1 MTRTELDE
9 TTRAWLTLRLTP
21 GLGARSMLRLLER
34 FGSPEA
40 VVRAGGRDL
49 ETVPGLRREAK
60 EALSRKRTLRPV
72 EEEWEALRRRGWGIV
87 CLGDEDYP
95 ENLKAI
101 PDPPPVLYV
110 TGLPEPKDLVA
121 VAVVGSRFASPMG
134 LLFTEKLCA
143 DLGRRGVTVVSGFAM
158 GIDSAAHRGALK
170 AGGRTIA
177 VLGCGLD
184 VVYPKPNRDL
194 RRRIVE
200 KGLLVSEFPLGTPP
214 LAGHFPMRNRIISGL
229 SLGVVVVEAADR
241 SGSLITARLALEQ
254 GREVFAVP
262 GLARHFRS
270 SGPHRLLRQGAKLV
284 ESAEDILEEIAPM
297 VRPSWSMS
305 DVAAGAA
312 GEGGRDDG
320 EPNLSEEHQRIL
332 AVLSEEPCHVDRICR
347 ECSLGAAQTMALLL
361 DLEMKGLVRQL
372 PGKYF
377 VRL

>member
-1 MTRTELDE
+1 VTRTELDE
-9 TTRAWLTLRLTP
+9 KTRAWLTLRLTP

-34 FGSPEA
+34 YGSPEE

-87 CLGDEDYP
+87 CLGDDDYP
-95 ENLKAI
+95 ENLKTI

-110 TGLPEPKDLVA
+110 TGAPEPKDLVA

-134 LLFTEKLCA
+134 LLFTERLCA

-194 RRRIVE
+194 RRRIAE
-200 KGLLVSEFPLGTPP
+200 AGLLVSEFPLGTPP

-297 VRPSWSMS
+297 VRPSWSVP
-305 DVAAGAA
+305 DVAAGTAA
-312 GEGGRDDG
+312 GEGRDDG
-320 EPNLSEEHQRIL
+320 ESNLSEEHQRIL
-332 AVLSEEPCHVDRICR
+332 GVLSGEPCHVDRICR
-347 ECSLGAAQTMALLL
+347 ESSLGAAQTMALLL